1 MGPSLSPLK
10 GGEGIRARL
19 WSGAAP
25 IPIWHHMSVRDALG
39 DALKLLPIERLRNP
53 PPVVAVVRFEG
64 VIGPRQWRSAVS
76 LGSHAAALD
85 RAFALKRLSAVA
97 IAINSPGGSPV
108 QSALLYRRIRELAEE
123 KGVPVFAFAEDVAAS
138 GGYWLALAGDE
149 IYAEEA
155 SLLGSIGVVTSSF
168 GLNQLIERFGI
179 ERRLHTAGEKKAM
192 LDPFLP
198 EDPADVVRL
207 TALQQD
213 IHETFKEH
221 VRRRR
226 GGRIDAADESL
237 FSGEVLTGRMA
248 LSRGLIDGIGDLRSV
263 MRARFG
269 AGVRLL
275 PIAAGRRRR
284 WWLARSRPFAERE
297 PAGSWAA
304 PIADLLDWLEARALW
319 ARFGL

>member
-1 MGPSLSPLK
+1 MTLRDALG
-10 GGEGIRARL
+10 
-19 WSGAAP
+19 
-25 IPIWHHMSVRDALG
+25 DALG

-53 PPVVAVVRFEG
+53 PPVVAVVRFDG
-64 VIGPRQWRSAVS
+64 IIGPRQWRSAVS
-76 LGSHAAALD
+76 LMSHAAALD
-85 RAFALKRLSAVA
+85 RAFALRGLSAVA

-108 QSALLYRRIRELAEE
+108 QSALIYRRIRQLAEE
-123 KGVPVFAFAEDVAAS
+123 RGVPVFAFAEDVAAS

-149 IYAEEA
+149 VYAEEA

-168 GLNQLIERFGI
+168 GLDRLIERFGV

-198 EDPADVVRL
+198 EDPADVARL
-207 TALQQD
+207 TTLLQD

-226 GGRIDAADESL
+226 GEKIDAADDTL

-248 LSRGLIDGIGDLRSV
+248 LARGLIDGIGDLRSV

-269 AGVRLL
+269 ARVKLL

-284 WWLARSRPFAERE
+284 WWLARSRPFAGRE
-297 PAGSWAA
+297 PAGPHGPFATS
-304 PIADLLDWLEARALW
+304 IADLLDWLEARALW